1 MLRVPLAG
9 LLIICY
15 NCLVFLYKGNNLEK
29 RVIIG
34 SDHGGF
40 ILKSEIVRHLQELG
54 YEPVDMGCFSRE
66 SCDYPV
72 VAKMVVK
79 EVLNTSSRGIL
90 VCGTGI
96 GMSIAA
102 NRFDGIRAS
111 LCSDTYSA
119 RMTRTHNDSNVLC
132 LGERVL
138 GIGLAI
144 DIVDAWL
151 NTEFEGGRHKKR
163 IDMI

>member
-1 MLRVPLAG
+1 MA
-9 LLIICY
+9 
-15 NCLVFLYKGNNLEK
+15 E

-40 ILKSEIVRHLQELG
+40 RLKCEIIKHLKEQGFEVCDKGCYSE
-54 YEPVDMGCFSRE
+54 E

-72 VAKMVVK
+72 IAKAVAKD
-79 EVLNTSSRGIL
+79 VLNTSGRAIL

-96 GMSIAA
+96 GMSIAT

-111 LCSDTYSA
+111 HCTDTFSA
-119 RMTRTHNDSNVLC
+119 RMTRMHNDSNILC
-132 LGERVL
+132 LGERIT
-138 GIGLAI
+138 GTGLAL
-144 DIVDAWL
+144 DIVDIWL
-151 NTEFEGGRHKKR
+151 STEFEGGRHKNR